1 MSPILESVTLA
12 DIAGGELPGHVRELA
27 GDPNAWV
34 THWFQSPGQIQGTGR
49 KV

>member
-1 MSPILESVTLA
+1 MFANSP
-12 DIAGGELPGHVRELA
+12 

-34 THWFQSPGQIQGTGR
+34 THWFQSPGQIQETGR